1 MLIGTCSQVF
11 AVDFSQAFTQA
22 EEQSAWIDSI
32 FKGKLAVSNLYSK
45 ALKLAKDREIVASSA
60 SFDLLKQHYSQCSR
74 VETKDFIN
82 VLYNSNFSFRETFNQ
97 ILPEWTKK
105 PSSKEIDK
113 SYQKFLTCQGV
124 TSTNDTIT
132 AIRSEI
138 NNLYY
143 DGYSNSYSLSSINED
158 NFWSDF
164 FWNGTLS
171 DGPFDLLIDINNIGK
186 LLFDNFKESPK
197 ILFYSLPK
205 VSSQGG
211 NPSYD
216 SVWWETYQVWGG
228 WWLFSGTVWWS
239 SDTNS
244 SLSNITTSQNDAN
257 TNKQLPEVMD
267 DIEIQNFIQGTN
279 PTLSS
284 DTTASVLV
292 LGDQC
297 LSWETEQAATWG
309 QPIFEDP
316 KQYLDDI
323 ATFIDT
329 ASLNDVLDTAL
340 LDKFHKNNSLP
351 TWWST
356 SDSWYADSIAN
367 TYAEQAFG
375 EAAPGTCEYSCKDL
389 PLDQQAQC
397 EFSCAG
403 ICIKKCN
410 NASKD
415 SQSACQTNY
424 DNKKSSCDANSSS
437 DCSAKYTQAMN
448 VCNAISSST
457 CDAKY
462 TQAMNSCELQNS
474 ILKPICKSQA
484 FVEKTECLASVQIQ
498 KTTCPITASTN
509 RVSCLANITLS
520 PIKRLACKATAKKQQ
535 ISCANDVYT
544 TEALCVSD
552 CACFMIAWPNGKW
565 WEKVEDMFRIKFCK
579 VPVQKKTISPG
590 KTVYSIQAI
599 FQEISDVLEWLRDS
613 GQMVKFSKTK
623 EYLDGNVK
631 INFADNF
638 AFKLQVW
645 FKPVFPQKSTTTK
658 IQEETQANMDLN
670 QSILG
675 MNTTDP
681 TSDDYNKYIVVSNPI
696 VNKANLEQ
704 ATSLADINA
713 NIAKFNSDATAYT
726 TVSVDTMKSLSTTF
740 SQGTKI
746 LFIQSMITF
755 LQDNQSF
762 WNDLSQALLDINEM
776 AFELKTKIE
785 NSK

>member
-211 NPSYD
+211 NSSYD
-216 SVWWETYQVWGG
+216 SAWWETYQVWGG

-244 SLSNITTSQNDAN
+244 SLSNITTSQNTTNAN
-257 TNKQLPEVMD
+257 KKLPEVMD

-284 DTTASVLV
+284 DATASVLV
-292 LGDQC
+292 LWDQC
-297 LSWETEQAATWG
+297 LSWETEQAATWE
-309 QPIFEDP
+309 QPVFEDP

-323 ATFIDT
+323 AAFIDT

-356 SDSWYADSIAN
+356 SDSWYADAIAN

-410 NASKD
+410 NASKK
-415 SQSACQTNY
+415 SHSACKTNY
-424 DNKKSSCDANSSS
+424 DNKITYCK
-437 DCSAKYTQAMN
+437 TL
-448 VCNAISSST
+448 ST
-457 CDAKY
+457 IKEA
-462 TQAMNSCELQNS
+462 A
-474 ILKPICKSQA
+474 CK
-484 FVEKTECLASVQIQ
+484 
-498 KTTCPITASTN
+498 ITAAAQKVT
-509 RVSCLANITLS
+509 
-520 PIKRLACKATAKKQQ
+520 
-535 ISCANDVYT
+535 CANDVYT